1 MSKPNSPWF
10 NMNKNQKRKEITKRR
25 INNESFAQISANLLG
40 DAKNKS
46 TIWTWAKRNMESSDI
61 YPRMKRLPQE
71 PYGVFGDVEQWVMF
85 DILSSLFPRLDA
97 MSSHI
102 LFEINNILAEQR
114 EKFTATAGFLDELEK
129 RIIET
134 ITRNTAVLS
143 TRVAS
148 AVSIPATTPPPIP
161 EKKAPGGP
169 PPPPPA
175 SISALPVQEAGPA
188 GSMAK
193 LRTDFEEMSMEEITI
208 LPQEFLEALVPT
220 DRNRLQTRV
229 KELKKI
235 EKMSPEERRAYL
247 QKKIEEKERTE
258 ATEGLGGSLTA
269 MLDDSDSLFSRM
281 RRASDDSQV
290 SGTGTFGK
298 FTTDYVYFY
307 CFACGKMNRSEDK
320 NLFGCE
326 HCNAG
331 ADQLVMDEEKSNY
344 TYWECLSAKSREFVD
359 FNYSRGKQIVVRSRW
374 KTLIGDPLDLKNCDT
389 ENIREITN
397 AALVKTDPD
406 KQFSHYLTLL
416 RMYSQLNLQGDLKT
430 YLGEL
435 SDEIQKLPDI
445 VTKEDAIFRV
455 TVISD
460 KVNFLLEWLD
470 TRDIIKAVSASEE
483 IHIQVRNLAQ
493 DLRLLQDPDS
503 PQELRKASEV
513 GQIGSKADQILNRF
527 ISIFM
532 QLEPEL
538 LSASHWKCSE
548 CANVFEVKDRFN
560 VPERCGSCGKIIT
573 KLVPVG

>member
-1 MSKPNSPWF
+1 
-10 NMNKNQKRKEITKRR
+10 
-25 INNESFAQISANLLG
+25 
-40 DAKNKS
+40 
-46 TIWTWAKRNMESSDI
+46 
-61 YPRMKRLPQE
+61 MKRLPQE
-71 PYGVFGDVEQWVMF
+71 PYGGFGDVEQWVMF

-102 LFEINNILAEQR
+102 LFEINKILAEQR
-114 EKFTATAGFLDELEK
+114 EKFTATAGFLDDLEN
-129 RIIET
+129 RIIEA

-143 TRVAS
+143 TRVVS
-148 AVSIPATTPPPIP
+148 AVSMPATTPPPVP
-161 EKKAPGGP
+161 AKKVPGAP
-169 PPPPPA
+169 PPPPPP
-175 SISALPVQEAGPA
+175 SISALPVQEVVPA

-193 LRTDFEEMSMEEITI
+193 LRTDFEEMSMEEIII
-208 LPQEFLEALVPT
+208 LPQEFLEALTPT

-235 EKMSPEERRAYL
+235 EKMSPEEREAYL
-247 QKKIEEKERTE
+247 QKKREEKERTE
-258 ATEGLGGSLTA
+258 TAEGLGGSLTA
-269 MLDDSDSLFSRM
+269 MLDDTDSLFARM

-298 FTTDYVYFY
+298 FTTEYIYFY

-320 NLFGCE
+320 ISSGCE
-326 HCNAG
+326 YCNAA
-331 ADQLVMDEEKSNY
+331 ADQLVLDEEKSNY
-344 TYWECLSAKSREFVD
+344 TYWECLPAKSREFVD
-359 FNYSRGKQIVVRSRW
+359 LNYSRGKQIVVRSRW
-374 KTLIGDPLDLKNCDT
+374 KTLVGDPLDSKNCDT

-397 AALVKTDPD
+397 AVLVKTDPD
-406 KQFSHYLTLL
+406 KKFSHYLTLL
-416 RMYSQLNLQGDLKT
+416 RMYSQLNLQGDLKA
-430 YLGEL
+430 YFGEL

-455 TVISD
+455 TVVLD

-483 IHIQVRNLAQ
+483 IQIQVKNLTQ

-513 GQIGSKADQILNRF
+513 GQIGNKVDQILNLF

-538 LSASHWKCSE
+538 LSVSRWKCSE
-548 CANVFEVKDRFN
+548 CANVFEVKDRFD
-560 VPERCGSCGKIIT
+560 VPDRCGSCGKIIT
-573 KLVPVG
+573 KLVPVR